1 MEELLV
7 KVLAK
12 KKGIPEDE
20 ARLLLESLKQQD
32 DYEEIKQ
39 SLAAIADMGEV
50 VGRFPSTVQPLAFPL
65 FAQAMM
71 GGGSSRAEK
80 IAENVALITAAIKAA
95 YGTDEGA
102 AVKVIEDL
110 RKEIQELREEQMKR
124 EQEAMLQQ
132 VEQTFQS
139 VTEYIKALEQKIEQL
154 EGNGRRT
161 EGDELDVLES
171 YLEKVERTKEKLK
184 KLGLVRD
191 REEEADLSKAEEI
204 LRKAGYRIEKP
215 LTWDNLER
223 MMEEKL
229 KKIKEE
235 ARKEAMEELKVEE
248 KRLSMIMDLVSVIA
262 GAAFDAA
269 SGGGQPE
276 NVSKGE
282 ELRRRFEE
290 WRQSLQAVQE

>member
-1 MEELLV
+1 LV

-12 KKGIPEDE
+12 RKGIPEDE
-20 ARLLLESLKQQD
+20 AKLLLESLKQQD

-65 FAQAMM
+65 FAQAMV

-95 YGTDEGA
+95 YGTDDGA

-110 RKEIQELREEQMKR
+110 RKEIQELKEEQMRR

-139 VTEYIKALEQKIEQL
+139 VTEYIRALEQKIEQL
-154 EGNGRRT
+154 EGNGRR
-161 EGDELDVLES
+161 EGDELDALES

-184 KLGLVRD
+184 KLGLVKD
-191 REEEADLSKAEEI
+191 REDEADFSKAEEI

-229 KKIKEE
+229 KKIREE

-269 SGGGQPE
+269 SASGGGQSE
-276 NVSKGE
+276 GVSKGE

-290 WRQSLQAVQE
+290 WRQSLQTVQEQE